1 MLVNP
6 VTFPPGRA
14 RLEPVQFQQDRQQA
28 KLSFDDHVSFDA
40 RSMQLEIPL
49 IVNSTTNTATDKLHS
64 EFEDHRVQDEQNTLQ
79 MDWLFLTFWTS
90 YAAGIVSIAVW
101 ALT

>member
-1 MLVNP
+1 MYGIGTWTANQKSEYRRKIP
-6 VTFPPGRA
+6 MI
-14 RLEPVQFQQDRQQA
+14 EQA
-28 KLSFDDHVSFDA
+28 KFSFDEHVSFDA

-49 IVNSTTNTATDKLHS
+49 NVNSTTNTATDKLHS
-64 EFEDHRVQDEQNTLQ
+64 EFEDHRVQDEQNTPQ

-90 YAAGIVSIAVW
+90 YAAGIASIAVW